1 MSLANTQAFAGPLS
15 SFPVSWRVWASRRPV
30 GVPVRV
36 TAPAHCGPLA
46 LRVHCSGF
54 YRGGESML
62 DSLRLEG
69 EEGCVCCG
77 CRGLERTQPRAIH
90 RPGGGLDLNTTTSSL
105 DSEQGLRGLG
115 LQGPVGPVCCSTLP
129 CNCLFIPVS
138 PLEVNS
144 SGAELALSAP
154 SC

>member
-15 SFPVSWRVWASRRPV
+15 SPVSWRVWAPSHPV

-36 TAPAHCGPLA
+36 TAPAHCGPLV
-46 LRVHCSGF
+46 LRAHWYGVQGW
-54 YRGGESML
+54 ESML

-77 CRGLERTQPRAIH
+77 CRGLERTQPGTIH
-90 RPGGGLDLNTTTSSL
+90 HPDGGLVLSTATSIP
-105 DSEQGLRGLG
+105 DSEQGLHGLG
-115 LQGPVGPVCCSTLP
+115 LQGHVGPVCCSTLP
-129 CNCLFIPVS
+129 CNCLFIQVS
-138 PLEVNS
+138 PLEVS
-144 SGAELALSAP
+144 SPEAELAQSAP

>member
-1 MSLANTQAFAGPLS
+1 MSLANTQALAGPLTS
-15 SFPVSWRVWASRRPV
+15 SPVSWRVWAPSRPV

-36 TAPAHCGPLA
+36 TALVYRGPLA
-46 LRVHCSGF
+46 LRTHCCGF

-69 EEGCVCCG
+69 REGCVCCG
-77 CRGLERTQPRAIH
+77 CRGLERTQPGTIH
-90 RPGGGLDLNTTTSSL
+90 HPDGGLVLNTAVSSPN
-105 DSEQGLRGLG
+105 SEQGPHGLG
-115 LQGPVGPVCCSTLP
+115 LQGLVGPVCCSTLP
-129 CNCLFIPVS
+129 CNCLFIRVS

-144 SGAELALSAP
+144 SGAELAQSTP